1 VVAPALVTER
11 VADEGP
17 FVELRKTLPH
27 APGNSRE
34 TKESAKLLVVEVPV

>member
-1 VVAPALVTER
+1 VVAPDLVTEI

-34 TKESAKLLVVEVPV
+34 T